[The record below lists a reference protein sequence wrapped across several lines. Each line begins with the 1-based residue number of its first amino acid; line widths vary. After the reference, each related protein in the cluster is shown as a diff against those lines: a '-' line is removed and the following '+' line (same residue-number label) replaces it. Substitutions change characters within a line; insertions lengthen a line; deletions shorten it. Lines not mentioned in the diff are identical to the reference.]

1 MEENV
6 KQIKIIFEE
15 LKQSY
20 YQEKLKNQELISE
33 VTMLR
38 QVKIMYVNQIEQ
50 LNQEIQQLIQND
62 LQKLNINKDYE
73 EVLVKNKSIHI
84 EMENIQQNNQEK
96 ELLYKRQVY
105 MLERENQDFRE
116 QIVKLQQKLSGTENE
131 ISEMFKKITKT
142 GYGQLLACNQTL
154 IDRVKLLEEKLS
166 EQKMYIDKLK
176 QQTSDE
182 LSRQAFNYEILVQQY
197 QTLQRENQNL
207 MRSQSNSKSYYQFSA
222 QKINQENSNLN
233 NYSTTEKKK
242 KF

>member
-1 MEENV
+1 MEDNV

-15 LKQSY
+15 LKHSY
-20 YQEKLKNQELISE
+20 YQEKLKNQELSSE

-38 QVKIMYVNQIEQ
+38 QVKSMYVSQIEQ
-50 LNQEIQQLIQND
+50 LNQEIQQLISND

-73 EVLVKNKSIHI
+73 EILVKNKAIQI

-116 QIVKLQQKLSGTENE
+116 QIEKLQQQLSDTENE
-131 ISEMFKKITKT
+131 ITEMFKKITKT
-142 GYGQLLACNQTL
+142 GYGELLACNQNL
-154 IDRVKLLEEKLS
+154 INRVSLLEEKLS
-166 EQKMYIDKLK
+166 EQKVYIDKLK

-207 MRSQSNSKSYYQFSA
+207 MRSQPNSKSYYQFSA
-222 QKINQENSNLN
+222 QKINQEISNQN